1 VTSDSKERKGERKLV
16 RCKNILKN
24 CTLLDQ
30 EKRFFA
36 TWVLAFVVAHS
47 LTFDTPINS
56 VKQAGQMN
64 KHLQ

>member
-1 VTSDSKERKGERKLV
+1 VTSYFKERKGERKKLV

-24 CTLLDQ
+24 SALLD
-30 EKRFFA
+30 KKFFA
-36 TWVLAFVVAHS
+36 TWGLAFVMAQL
-47 LTFDTPINS
+47 LTLDTPINS